1 MMKPGK
7 MREIADEMDRFKI
20 DLAALQEIR
29 WKDTGI
35 IKKEDYIVYYS
46 CSKNRTGQY
55 GTGFMVMKKL
65 SKCVLGF
72 TPTNERLCSLRIK
85 GKFNNITVISAHA
98 PTEDSH
104 ETEKDYFYDKLEEI
118 CNNVSGHDTVL
129 ILSDFNAKIG
139 KEVFARE
146 VAGQHSLHDTTSPNG
161 ERLCHLA
168 SGTSTYIV
176 STHFPH
182 KNIHKGTWKVPGSST
197 VNQID
202 HVLVSKRWMSSILDV
217 RACRAAN
224 CDSDHYMIRIKIRQ
238 RISNVGKNRGQKRN
252 KYDTDKLK
260 DENTLTRYRNKIEE
274 QLNNIQQTAQANNS
288 INQEWENLSK
298 TLVTCTMETRTAIK
312 KRVEEINS
320 AHNSKSIRKFYAN
333 LKHEKAGFQPKLIN
347 VKDKDGIILTEKMQI
362 LNRWKQYF
370 QELLNTESRE
380 ETTQWVAA
388 GDQEERVDEPSM
400 DEVLNSIDSLKA
412 HKSPG
417 EDSITT
423 EMIKNAGSRFH
434 ESVNGLVRRIWSEEI
449 MPENWNVAF
458 KQAFDSIKRNTIT
471 TALSSLGIPS
481 KLIRLVMMT
490 LNGTKARVMVQNE
503 VSEVFT
509 FGAGVK
515 QGDTLSPTI
524 FNLVLHYAIRHL
536 YRNGNIIYRSTQI
549 GAYADDIIIMVK
561 RLQDLKEIF
570 TELEE
575 SCLNIGLT
583 INENKTKYLKVS
595 RSNSRRTVEN
605 IVIGRYNFEGVS
617 EFSYLGAQINNM
629 NDTNRCIQSRILAGN
644 KCYYA
649 YEKLFKSK
657 LLTRTCKLQMYKRL
671 IRPAVTYGGEVWT
684 LTVADENML
693 RIFERKILRKIYGP
707 KQDDTGKYY
716 MRSNAELLNL
726 IRGEDIVRFVK
737 SQRIKWAGH
746 VYRMPEDR
754 LPKSIMR
761 AIPMNTRSRG
771 RPRLRWKDNIEQ
783 DLRKVGVTNWR
794 SCAADRNLWRM
805 IVQQVKAH
813 PGL

>member
-1 MMKPGK
+1 MITAPN
-7 MREIADEMDRFKI
+7 
-20 DLAALQEIR
+20 
-29 WKDTGI
+29 
-35 IKKEDYIVYYS
+35 S
-46 CSKNRTGQY
+46 HCRT
-55 GTGFMVMKKL
+55 VVENVDD
-65 SKCVLGF
+65 SS
-72 TPTNERLCSLRIK
+72 PTKSAQGGARLPR
-85 GKFNNITVISAHA
+85 
-98 PTEDSH
+98 
-104 ETEKDYFYDKLEEI
+104 EEI
-118 CNNVSGHDTVL
+118 CNSADPAPAHLQQLCCESAGVRRKKHLRMAAPFRVPPVTTASRHRQ
-129 ILSDFNAKIG
+129 AG
-139 KEVFARE
+139 KELFARE

-182 KNIHKGTWKVPGSST
+182 KNIHKGTWTVSGSST

-217 RACRAAN
+217 SACRAAN

-298 TLVTCTMETRTAIK
+298 TLVTCTMETVGRKQMQRNQEWYDEECANAIKEKNMAREIMLKKRTAIK

-320 AHNSKSIRKFYAN
+320 AHNSKSIRKFYAK

-434 ESVNGLVRRIWSEEI
+434 ESVHGLVRRIWSEEI
-449 MPENWNVAF
+449 MPENYNVGIIVPILKKGDKTICENYRGITLLNAAYKILASIISKRLKTFAEGILYEYQRGFREGRSTIDQIFVVKQSMEKLYEYNQDVHLLFLDF
-458 KQAFDSIKRNTIT
+458 KQVFDSIKRNTII

-481 KLIRLVMMT
+481 KLIRL
-490 LNGTKARVMVQNE
+490 
-503 VSEVFT
+503 
-509 FGAGVK
+509 
-515 QGDTLSPTI
+515 
-524 FNLVLHYAIRHL
+524 
-536 YRNGNIIYRSTQI
+536 
-549 GAYADDIIIMVK
+549 
-561 RLQDLKEIF
+561 
-570 TELEE
+570 
-575 SCLNIGLT
+575 
-583 INENKTKYLKVS
+583 
-595 RSNSRRTVEN
+595 
-605 IVIGRYNFEGVS
+605 
-617 EFSYLGAQINNM
+617 
-629 NDTNRCIQSRILAGN
+629 
-644 KCYYA
+644 
-649 YEKLFKSK
+649 
-657 LLTRTCKLQMYKRL
+657 
-671 IRPAVTYGGEVWT
+671 
-684 LTVADENML
+684 
-693 RIFERKILRKIYGP
+693 
-707 KQDDTGKYY
+707 
-716 MRSNAELLNL
+716 
-726 IRGEDIVRFVK
+726 
-737 SQRIKWAGH
+737 
-746 VYRMPEDR
+746 
-754 LPKSIMR
+754 
-761 AIPMNTRSRG
+761 
-771 RPRLRWKDNIEQ
+771 
-783 DLRKVGVTNWR
+783 
-794 SCAADRNLWRM
+794 
-805 IVQQVKAH
+805 
-813 PGL
+813 